1 MVHMRNTAKISRS
14 LTGGMII
21 VMLLAVLMLP
31 IAAGNAYE
39 SPSGMAVNSTL
50 AASGLIY
57 GDCNNDTN
65 VDALDFALFK
75 KYLMEPEQPYIEYMD
90 LNIDKTVDSV
100 DYAILKKFLL
110 GGIASLPYVSD
121 PVNPGV
127 LLVGRFD
134 TSDPAGPKF
143 AWSTSAIKANFQGTG
158 ISVTLKSTGDNWFNV
173 ILDGRVLAPVNVPAG
188 SSSPVVL
195 ASGLTNGSHTIE
207 LVRRTE
213 AWLGEVQF
221 LGFNVS
227 GGSLLAP
234 PAPSARRI
242 EFIGDSIT
250 CGYGNEGTSQ
260 YQSFTPKNENA
271 YLAYGA
277 MTARLLGADPV
288 TVCWSGKGVVRNYG
302 GDTSELMPAL
312 YQRILPYSA
321 TPAWDAGKWTPQVAV
336 INLGTNDFSVGIP
349 DKAAFTAAYSAF
361 VGKLRSQYPQAH
373 IYCAMGP
380 MLNGDNLTSARDFIN
395 TVVTQKNS
403 AGDGKVHYIEFPM
416 QDASNGYGEDWHP
429 SVKTHELMANQ
440 LAAAIRKDLGW

>member
-1 MVHMRNTAKISRS
+1 MVRMRNTAKLIRVLMCCMIMIL
-14 LTGGMII
+14 LTGLI
-21 VMLLAVLMLP
+21 LP
-31 IAAGNAYE
+31 VAAEN
-39 SPSGMAVNSTL
+39 SPGSSAGVTASSTL
-50 AASGLIY
+50 TASGFIY
-57 GDCNNDTN
+57 GDGNNDSN
-65 VDALDFALFK
+65 VDALDFAWFK
-75 KYLMEPEQPYIEYMD
+75 KHLMDPEQPYIEYMD
-90 LNIDKTVDSV
+90 LNVDKTVDSV

-110 GGIASLPYVSD
+110 GSITALPYGSD
-121 PVNPGV
+121 PGQPGV

-158 ISVTLKSTGDNWFNV
+158 ISVTLKSAGDNWFNV

-188 SSSPVVL
+188 SSNPVVL

-227 GGSLLAP
+227 GGSLLTP
-234 PAPSARRI
+234 PAPSSRRI

-260 YQSFTPKNENA
+260 YQSFTSKNENA

-277 MTARLLGADPV
+277 MTARLLNADPI

-302 GDTSELMPAL
+302 GDTNELMPAL

-321 TPAWDAGKWTPQVAV
+321 IPSWDASKWTPQVVV

-349 DKAAFTAAYSAF
+349 DKTAFTAAYSAF
-361 VGKLRSQYPQAH
+361 AGKLRSQYPQAH
-373 IYCAMGP
+373 IYCAVGP
-380 MLNGDNLTSARDFIN
+380 MLSWDNLTSARDFIN
-395 TVVTQKNS
+395 TVVSQKS
-403 AGDGKVHYIEFPM
+403 SSGDEKIHYIEFPV
-416 QDASNGYGEDWHP
+416 QEASNGYGEDWHP
-429 SVKTHELMANQ
+429 SIKTHELMANQ
-440 LAAAIRKDLGW
+440 LAAAIKKDLGW